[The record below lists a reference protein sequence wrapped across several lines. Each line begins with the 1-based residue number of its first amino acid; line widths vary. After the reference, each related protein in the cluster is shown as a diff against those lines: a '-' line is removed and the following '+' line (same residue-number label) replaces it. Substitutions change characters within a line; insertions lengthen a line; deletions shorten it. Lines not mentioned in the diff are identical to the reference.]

1 MVILYSVL
9 LFITLIY
16 SKFKYYT
23 IFTHVS
29 IFIGVNIISI
39 FLMYGILGIDSK
51 LSIGIHLRI
60 IGMFVFFII
69 GSFFGDFKYKF
80 KNKNLNYNK
89 YTDLVRLK
97 YAIIVLSIVY
107 NIFSFIYLYRL
118 HSSYGISNIMNNLST
133 INQAFQNE
141 DFKLGFSYYVLPIGV
156 PLSLMILFYK
166 NKTKCSN
173 LIYIQYLLCYI
184 QCISPRRD
192 TLFFMFGMTLMYSI
206 LIKSG
211 LNISNKSMESIK
223 RFLKVSSIICLA
235 VFIMSYTQVAMNKS
249 YKSDFILYGLN
260 IPASLKDSLLYIT
273 GNYAYLNKL
282 DILGQLKF
290 NFPFISTFRLFYR
303 YIIEGLFKINID
315 TVTCFNLQFFNI
327 GSSECIL
334 FNTAPLFYY
343 IYIESGF
350 LWWLSFIIIGFISS
364 KAYYLI
370 SENRNSI
377 GCIMLSLFQF
387 DILLF
392 SFRSYNLIYLSHIL
406 VLIYIIIIYLIVEK
420 KEVVKIYEE

>member
-1 MVILYSVL
+1 
-9 LFITLIY
+9 
-16 SKFKYYT
+16 
-23 IFTHVS
+23 
-29 IFIGVNIISI
+29 
-39 FLMYGILGIDSK
+39 
-51 LSIGIHLRI
+51 
-60 IGMFVFFII
+60 
-69 GSFFGDFKYKF
+69 
-80 KNKNLNYNK
+80 
-89 YTDLVRLK
+89 
-97 YAIIVLSIVY
+97 
-107 NIFSFIYLYRL
+107 
-118 HSSYGISNIMNNLST
+118 
-133 INQAFQNE
+133 
-141 DFKLGFSYYVLPIGV
+141 
-156 PLSLMILFYK
+156 
-166 NKTKCSN
+166 
-173 LIYIQYLLCYI
+173 
-184 QCISPRRD
+184 
-192 TLFFMFGMTLMYSI
+192 
-206 LIKSG
+206 
-211 LNISNKSMESIK
+211 
-223 RFLKVSSIICLA
+223 
-235 VFIMSYTQVAMNKS
+235 MSYTQVAMNKS

-282 DILGQLKF
+282 NVLGQLKF

-327 GSSECIL
+327 GSSEYIL